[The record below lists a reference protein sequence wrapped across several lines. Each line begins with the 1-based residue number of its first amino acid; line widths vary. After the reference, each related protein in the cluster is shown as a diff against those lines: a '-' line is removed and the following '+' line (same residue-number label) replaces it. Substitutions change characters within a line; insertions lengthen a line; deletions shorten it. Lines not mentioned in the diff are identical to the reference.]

1 VSSAV
6 KGRLIAVAALVFG
19 LASFPVPVA
28 LADTPSISPPSAQ
41 VPFGGPYIFADS
53 INSAQQP
60 ARVEL
65 LLQFPGS
72 DATSVIAATVTGGNP
87 NWHAQATFTDHIL
100 PNSNLHYQFRV
111 TSSDGTRTSG
121 PAADVLTA
129 DDRFNWQTV
138 SGAVVR
144 LHWNGGNAS
153 FGQTALNI
161 GEKAVDNASK
171 LLGVTETDPIDFFV
185 YDDEQAFRDALGP
198 GLREN
203 VAGTAFAENRTMYA
217 YITPDQVG
225 QDWVNILVTHELTHL
240 VFDTAT
246 RNIYRPA
253 PHWLNEG
260 LAVYLSEG
268 FSERWQVSLDQAKAA
283 NALIP
288 LQGMV
293 ATFGAGDQRFDY
305 GYAESV
311 SAVDY
316 FVKTYGEPKLWAL
329 IRSYSEGLSDDD
341 AFSRATGLA
350 LPGFN
355 AAWMKSI
362 GASVPAEVGPQPG
375 PTSPPAADQSGPPP
389 VRPSAPPSAPAGPG
403 AAGTFSTG
411 SFVLGL
417 VVIVVVVLVA
427 LRFAR
432 RRSPA
437 PAQWPPSTIYGPP
450 PQSSLPPWLGPD
462 SSGPPG
468 PPPYGPQ
475 PPPPPPTADTPE
487 PPSEWR

>member
-1 VSSAV
+1 M
-6 KGRLIAVAALVFG
+6 
-19 LASFPVPVA
+19 
-28 LADTPSISPPSAQ
+28 
-41 VPFGGPYIFADS
+41 
-53 INSAQQP
+53 
-60 ARVEL
+60 
-65 LLQFPGS
+65 
-72 DATSVIAATVTGGNP
+72 
-87 NWHAQATFTDHIL
+87 
-100 PNSNLHYQFRV
+100 
-111 TSSDGTRTSG
+111 
-121 PAADVLTA
+121 
-129 DDRFNWQTV
+129 
-138 SGAVVR
+138 
-144 LHWNGGNAS
+144 
-153 FGQTALNI
+153 
-161 GEKAVDNASK
+161 
-171 LLGVTETDPIDFFV
+171 TETDPIDFFV

-225 QDWVNILVTHELTHL
+225 QDWVDILVTHELTHL

-246 RNIYRPA
+246 HNIYRPA

-260 LAVYLSEG
+260 IAVYLSEG
-268 FSERWQVSLDQAKAA
+268 FSERWQVSLGQAKGA

-341 AFSRATGLA
+341 AFSRATGLD

-362 GASVPAEVGPQPG
+362 GAGVPAELGPQPG
-375 PTSPPAADQSGPPP
+375 PTAPAGVQSGP
-389 VRPSAPPSAPAGPG
+389 RPTGAPASEGPG
-403 AAGTFSTG
+403 VAGAFGTG

-432 RRSPA
+432 RRPPA
-437 PAQWPPSTIYGPP
+437 PAQWPSSTMYGPP
-450 PQSSLPPWLGPD
+450 PQSSLPPWRGPD
-462 SSGPPG
+462 GSDPPG
-468 PPPYGPQ
+468 PPPHGPQ
-475 PPPPPPTADTPE
+475 PPAPPPTADTPE